1 MDHSKEKWT
10 QYFLDADEIA
20 LLRSLRSH
28 PGITLSGCVIRVD
41 VGVVTGENKFF
52 ILNEKQVQHAELESF
67 MQKIVSRSAH
77 LKGALFSEED
87 WQLNTADQVPTYLL
101 MAPNVPRKDLSDSLR
116 AYVLKGEEANYHRG
130 YKCSIRSP
138 WYIIPSV
145 WKPEAFMLRQIHR
158 YPELILNQAEAT
170 CTDTIHRVRFSGS
183 LDKRLVVAAFMNVLT
198 FAFAEVTGRGY
209 GGGVLTFEPGEAER
223 LPLPLAGVEN
233 LDLDDFDKLLRTD
246 GIEAVLART
255 DEMLLKRG
263 LGLSDEEVR
272 MLHTIWAKLRDR
284 RVFRKHKSNK

>member
-1 MDHSKEKWT
+1 
-10 QYFLDADEIA
+10 
-20 LLRSLRSH
+20 
-28 PGITLSGCVIRVD
+28 
-41 VGVVTGENKFF
+41 
-52 ILNEKQVQHAELESF
+52 
-67 MQKIVSRSAH
+67 
-77 LKGALFSEED
+77 
-87 WQLNTADQVPTYLL
+87 
-101 MAPNVPRKDLSDSLR
+101 
-116 AYVLKGEEANYHRG
+116 
-130 YKCSIRSP
+130 
-138 WYIIPSV
+138 
-145 WKPEAFMLRQIHR
+145 
-158 YPELILNQAEAT
+158 
-170 CTDTIHRVRFSGS
+170 